1 MAKYQ
6 FLRTASTIFRVL
18 GWIALVGGVVG
29 SILLAVGIVG
39 LSIYDG
45 VSVAAGAAII
55 YAVVGIVISVLY
67 WVSLLVAAELLHL
80 FIDMEKNTRET
91 AERLRADTADQPSE
105 S

>member
-18 GWIALVGGVVG
+18 GWIALVGGVIG
-29 SILLAVGIVG
+29 SILLAIGIVG

-45 VSVAAGAAII
+45 ESVATGAAII
-55 YAVVGIVISVLY
+55 YAVVGIIISVLY

-91 AERLRADTADQPSE
+91 AERIRAAAADRPSE